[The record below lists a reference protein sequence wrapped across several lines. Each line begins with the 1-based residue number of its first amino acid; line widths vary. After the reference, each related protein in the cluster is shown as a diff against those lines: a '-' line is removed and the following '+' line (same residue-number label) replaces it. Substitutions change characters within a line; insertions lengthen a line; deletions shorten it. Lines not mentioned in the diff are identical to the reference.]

1 MTPIQKLTNEIESF
15 EVELTKLKSELAA
28 ASLNQPPEQSD
39 SAQAITNA
47 FRSAAVATH
56 ERIADVQG
64 IRVQSPKLNR
74 LVYESLKAC
83 YYKALSLGF

>member
-15 EVELTKLKSELAA
+15 EVELTKLKSELAT
-28 ASLNQPPEQSD
+28 ASLNESPGQSD
-39 SAQAITNA
+39 SPQAIANA

-64 IRVQSPKLNR
+64 IRGAIADST
-74 LVYESLKAC
+74 
-83 YYKALSLGF
+83 